1 MIGIMVEFKVET
13 GNAAVSS
20 TANGGT
26 LQHLIHLK
34 VSWRIPL
41 LIDTNRSIGQPNHSL
56 RAEFLSLLVLRH
68 MRHEH

>member
-34 VSWRIPL
+34 VSWRI
-41 LIDTNRSIGQPNHSL
+41 R
-56 RAEFLSLLVLRH
+56 FL
-68 MRHEH
+68 